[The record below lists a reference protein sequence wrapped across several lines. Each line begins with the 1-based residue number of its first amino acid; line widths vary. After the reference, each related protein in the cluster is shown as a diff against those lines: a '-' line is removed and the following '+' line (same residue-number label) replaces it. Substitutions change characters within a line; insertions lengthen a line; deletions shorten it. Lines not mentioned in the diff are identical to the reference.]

1 MIIVE
6 TILTVYTIV
15 VLAITGAVSDITGLY
30 PREQLAYVQ
39 QVQGLPETT
48 GFSDTISSG
57 VLK

>member
-39 QVQGLPETT
+39 QIHDLPETT